1 MGRLG
6 TRKNRSGEM
15 TYEKLWMNDDLHS
28 LLTWQWKNRHPKSPY
43 VFCHM
48 NPKSKSYRST
58 VCGTLEDAETALQ
71 EGKGRRIRV
80 SRHPPLGG
88 KYLNDLHK
96 VGLKKV
102 QQILRHRR
110 QSTTEIYVEGN
121 YGDTKDALKLLELE
135 NLKNL
140 QKN

>member
-1 MGRLG
+1 MLKKLCKRAGV
-6 TRKNRSGEM
+6 
-15 TYEKLWMNDDLHS
+15 EKFGFHDIRHS
-28 LLTWQWKNRHPKSPY
+28 
-43 VFCHM
+43 V
-48 NPKSKSYRST
+48 
-58 VCGTLEDAETALQ
+58 A
-71 EGKGRRIRV
+71 
-80 SRHPPLGG
+80 

-121 YGDTKDALKLLELE
+121 YTDTKDALKLLELE
-135 NLKNL
+135 NLEKF